1 METERL
7 RSLLS
12 DVESGLVSA
21 NEALEQLRVLP
32 FTDLGFAKVDHH
44 RPLRNG
50 NDEVIYAEGKTPEQI
65 CAIARE
71 IREGDGGMVLATR
84 VSPDVAR
91 KLRTL
96 AGHFEYFEAARIAV
110 LHRAER
116 DVLEERV
123 GQVVV
128 MSAGTSDLHIAE
140 EVVVT
145 LELMGSKTE
154 KIYDVGV
161 AGLHRLLGNWSSFR
175 QARVIVVVAGM
186 EGALPSVVGG
196 LVECPIIAVPTSIG
210 YGANFGGLAALLS
223 MLNSCTPGVSVV
235 NIDNGFGAA
244 IIADRINRIG
254 NR

>member
-1 METERL
+1 M
-7 RSLLS
+7 S
-12 DVESGLVSA
+12 DVESGQISA
-21 NEALEQLRVLP
+21 DEALNQLRVLP

-65 CAIARE
+65 FAIAHE
-71 IREGDGGMVLATR
+71 IRKGGGGMVLVTR
-84 VSPDVAR
+84 VSPDVAQ
-91 KLRTL
+91 KLRVL
-96 AGHFEYFEAARIAV
+96 AGPFEYFEAARIAV
-110 LHRAER
+110 LHRTESH
-116 DVLEERV
+116 VLEEGV
-123 GQVVV
+123 GRVVV
-128 MSAGTSDLHIAE
+128 MSAGTSDMHIAE

-145 LELMGSKTE
+145 LELMGSRVE
-154 KIYDVGV
+154 KMYDVGV
-161 AGLHRLLGNWSSFR
+161 AGLHRLLENWPGFR

-254 NR
+254 N